1 MASPN
6 TPQDA
11 KIRSNRGLDVTRS
24 KVGLF
29 RLRAVLT
36 TVLAAIL
43 AIIFVWPFLCI
54 LGATLKPIDAALSK
68 PIWPIPS
75 EFSLKF
81 YQLMFSEK
89 YHFQDYIWNSVKV
102 AVLSSALSAL
112 ACTLSGYALAK
123 LRFPGRDLL
132 FSIII
137 AVMLLPTTTMLV
149 PQYVVMRDLGL
160 TNKHLGLILPAVG
173 GGAFGIFMM
182 RQFLLGIPTEM
193 LEAARMD
200 GANEF
205 ALFFKIVL
213 PNAKAGI
220 GVIATLSLRGNWNSL
235 LWPQIM
241 LSEDSKQLLMPAIAM
256 LNQQQVAD
264 AYALPVVW
272 TSAIVA
278 ALVPLGLYAYSQ
290 RYFVSTLAGA
300 IKG

>member
-1 MASPN
+1 MATSSKSSPY
-6 TPQDA
+6 T
-11 KIRSNRGLDVTRS
+11 RHGLDVARS

-29 RLRAVLT
+29 RLRAIIT
-36 TVLAAIL
+36 TVIVAIL
-43 AIIFVWPFLCI
+43 AIIFVWPFLGI
-54 LGATLKPIDAALSK
+54 LGSTFKPIDAALRA
-68 PIWPIPS
+68 PIWPIPERIS
-75 EFSLKF
+75 FKF
-81 YQLMFSEK
+81 YEMMFGPK
-89 YHFQDYIWNSVKV
+89 YHFQSYIWNSVKV
-102 AVLSSALSAL
+102 AVLSTALSAF
-112 ACTLSGYALAK
+112 ACSLSGYALAK

-132 FSIII
+132 FSTII
-137 AVMLLPTTTMLV
+137 AVMLLPTATMLV
-149 PQYVVMRDLGL
+149 PRYVVMRDLGL
-160 TNKHLGLILPAVG
+160 INNHWGLILPAVG

-182 RQFLLGIPTEM
+182 RQFMLNIPTEM

-205 ALFFKIVL
+205 QLFFKVVL

-235 LWPQIM
+235 LWPQIL
-241 LSEDSKQLLMPAIAM
+241 LSDDSKQLLMPAIAM

-272 TSAIVA
+272 TAAIVA
-278 ALVPLGLYAYSQ
+278 AMVPLALYAYSQ